1 MLKMNYLFNF
11 IGDYRDNGNL
21 EVDRRR
27 EVENG
32 DRLVYLLEIN
42 RKGVIDDD
50 NLNGFFDSFDR
61 EKERLFREM
70 LEGN

>member
-1 MLKMNYLFNF
+1 MLKMNYLFDF